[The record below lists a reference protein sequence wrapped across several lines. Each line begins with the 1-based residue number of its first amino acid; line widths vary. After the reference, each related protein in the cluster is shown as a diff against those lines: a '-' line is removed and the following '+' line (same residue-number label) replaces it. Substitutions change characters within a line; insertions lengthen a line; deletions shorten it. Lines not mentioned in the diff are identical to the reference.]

1 MTELT
6 LSLDEQTVARAE
18 RVANRRNANLNAL
31 VRRYVE
37 QLAAE
42 DEESRPSAVA
52 ALERTIH
59 ELRRP
64 MGGVDWSSREELHE
78 R

>member
-6 LSLDEQTVARAE
+6 LSLDEQIVDRAE
-18 RVANRRNANLNAL
+18 RVANRRCESERA

-42 DEESRPSAVA
+42 DEESRSSAVSE
-52 ALERTIH
+52 LGRTIQ

-64 MGGVDWSSREELHE
+64 MGGVDWTSREELHE

>member
-1 MTELT
+1 M
-6 LSLDEQTVARAE
+6 DRAE
-18 RVANRRNANLNAL
+18 RVANRRNAILNVL

-42 DEESRPSAVA
+42 DEESRSSAVSE
-52 ALERTIH
+52 LEQTIH
-59 ELRRP
+59 DLRRP
-64 MGGVDWSSREELHE
+64 MGGVDWTSREELQE

>member
-1 MTELT
+1 MTELIV
-6 LSLDEQTVARAE
+6 SLDEQIVDRAQ

-42 DEESRPSAVA
+42 DEESRSSAVLE
-52 ALERTIH
+52 LERTIH
-59 ELRRP
+59 DLRRP
-64 MGGVDWSSREELHE
+64 MGGVDWTSREELHE

>member
-6 LSLDEQTVARAE
+6 IYLDERIVDRAQ

-42 DEESRPSAVA
+42 DEASPSAAVA
-52 ALERTIH
+52 ELDQTFR

-64 MGGVDWSSREELHE
+64 MGGVDWTSREELHE

>member
-1 MTELT
+1 MTELIV
-6 LSLDEQTVARAE
+6 SLDEQIVDRAQ

-31 VRRYVE
+31 VRRYLE

-42 DEESRPSAVA
+42 DEESRSSAVLE
-52 ALERTIH
+52 LERTIH
-59 ELRRP
+59 DLLRP
-64 MGGVDWSSREELHE
+64 MGGADWTNREELHE

>member
-6 LSLDEQTVARAE
+6 ISVDQQLVDRAE
-18 RVANRRNANLNAL
+18 RVANRRNASLHAL

-42 DEESRPSAVA
+42 DEESPWVTVSE
-52 ALERTIH
+52 LERTFR

-64 MGGVDWSSREELHE
+64 MGGIDWTSREELHE

>member
-1 MTELT
+1 MRELT
-6 LSLDEQTVARAE
+6 LLLDEQIVDRAE
-18 RVANRRNANLNAL
+18 RTARRQNANLGSL

-37 QLAAE
+37 QLAAK
-42 DEESRPSAVA
+42 DEESRSSAV
-52 ALERTIH
+52 LQLDRTLR

-64 MGGVDWSSREELHE
+64 MGGVDWTSREELHE